1 MAWLIPLPIGSFWFD
16 VLLAGLVIFIFF
28 RRSAMRKIGRAVG
41 RGRIDAARAPRE
53 APQLPAKAESVVS
66 RDLRALDLKPGASY
80 EEIKNA
86 YRELAKV
93 WHPDRFGNDA
103 KLRERANAKLGEI
116 NAAYERLKDHFQP
129 S

>member
-1 MAWLIPLPIGSFWFD
+1 MAWMIFPISSNFWLN
-16 VLLAGLVIFIFF
+16 VLVLGVLVFIFF
-28 RRSAMRKIGRAVG
+28 RRSTIRKVGRAIGRG
-41 RGRIDAARAPRE
+41 KMGAPVDTS
-53 APQLPAKAESVVS
+53 APQLTTRETSVS
-66 RDLRALDLKPGASY
+66 RDLRALDLKPGASF

-103 KLRERANAKLGEI
+103 KLRDRANAKLGEI
-116 NAAYERLKDHFQP
+116 NGAYERLKEHFKR